1 MYTRVLIVLCGTMT
15 RRAVDAVFQGLFAL
29 TDIRVIL
36 RRTAP
41 SHELSD
47 GDREAVRKSL
57 SDLKRQAGIL
67 EEELLR

>member
-1 MYTRVLIVLCGTMT
+1 MS

-29 TDIRVIL
+29 TDLRVIL

-41 SHELSD
+41 SHELT
-47 GDREAVRKSL
+47 GEDRKAVQECIA
-57 SDLKRQAGIL
+57 DLKRQAGIL

>member
-1 MYTRVLIVLCGTMT
+1 MS

-29 TDIRVIL
+29 TDLRVIL

-41 SHELSD
+41 SHELT
-47 GDREAVRKSL
+47 GEDRKAVQERIA
-57 SDLKRQAGIL
+57 DLKRQAGIL

>member
-1 MYTRVLIVLCGTMT
+1 MS
-15 RRAVDAVFQGLFAL
+15 RRAVDAVFNGLFTL

-41 SHELSD
+41 LHDLSPE
-47 GDREAVRKSL
+47 DRLAIRDHL
-57 SDLKRQAGIL
+57 SDLKRQIGIL

>member
-1 MYTRVLIVLCGTMT
+1 MS
-15 RRAVDAVFQGLFAL
+15 RRAVDAVFQGLFLL

-41 SHELSD
+41 LHRLS
-47 GDREAVRKSL
+47 GEDRAAVQVRIA
-57 SDLKRQAGIL
+57 DLRQQAGIL

>member
-1 MYTRVLIVLCGTMT
+1 MS
-15 RRAVDAVFQGLFAL
+15 RRAVDAVFRGLFTL

-41 SHELSD
+41 LHELS
-47 GDREAVRKSL
+47 GEERRAVHEYL
-57 SDLKRQAGIL
+57 ADLKLQIGIL

>member
-1 MYTRVLIVLCGTMT
+1 MS

-29 TDIRVIL
+29 TDVRVIL

-41 SHELSD
+41 LHEIT
-47 GDREAVRKSL
+47 GDDRRVIEERLA
-57 SDLKRQAGIL
+57 DLRRQAAIL

>member
-1 MYTRVLIVLCGTMT
+1 MS
-15 RRAVDAVFQGLFAL
+15 RRAVDAVFQGLFTL

-41 SHELSD
+41 LHRLS
-47 GDREAVRKSL
+47 GADRSL
-57 SDLKRQAGIL
+57 VQGQIEDLRRQIGII

>member
-1 MYTRVLIVLCGTMT
+1 MS

-29 TDIRVIL
+29 TDLRVIL

-41 SHELSD
+41 SHELT
-47 GDREAVRKSL
+47 GEDRKAVQEGIA
-57 SDLKRQAGIL
+57 DLKRQAGIL